1 MLQAF
6 ALWLRATPF
15 SIAIA
20 SHDWVIPA
28 VQSVHIVTIAALIGS
43 VLVINLRLLGLIER
57 GQAVS
62 VLMDHY
68 LPVVGVSIAVLAL
81 TGAILIAGEPTRAL
95 FRITFWLKMAL
106 ILAVLA
112 LTWGLSRLARSPW
125 ALAGGPWAG
134 AAVKSGAVLALC
146 LWVAV
151 IFAGRWIGYTE
162 GWPGAPQ

>member
-1 MLQAF
+1 MLTAF
-6 ALWLRATPF
+6 TLWLRATPF
-15 SIAIA
+15 SLAIA
-20 SHDWVIPA
+20 THDWVIPA

-57 GQAVS
+57 RQTIAT
-62 VLMDHY
+62 LMDHY
-68 LPVVGVSIAVLAL
+68 LPAVAVAMVVLAL

-106 ILAVLA
+106 ILLVLT
-112 LTWGLSRLARSPW
+112 LTWGLSRFSRTKA
-125 ALAGGPWAG
+125 ALAG
-134 AAVKSGAVLALC
+134 AAPAQAVMKSGAVLALL
-146 LWVAV
+146 LWVAI